1 MLSRDGV
8 GRGGKF
14 ATQQG
19 WEQRVEKKKTSLCLY
34 PTELR
39 LLHKLVTVL
48 SKTVK

>member
-1 MLSRDGV
+1 ME
-8 GRGGKF
+8 GGGYT
-14 ATQQG
+14 TQHS

-39 LLHKLVTVL
+39 LFPKLVMVL